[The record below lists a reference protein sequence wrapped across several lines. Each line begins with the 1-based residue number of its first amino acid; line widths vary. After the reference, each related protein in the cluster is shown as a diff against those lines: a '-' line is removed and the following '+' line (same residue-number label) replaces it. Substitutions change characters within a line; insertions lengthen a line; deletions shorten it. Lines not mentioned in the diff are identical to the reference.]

1 VKFGYQLDSAKEDE
15 MAQNP
20 NEMDLKDRVELIESM
35 LATGR
40 HRTQMWGWTFVL
52 WGVAY
57 YAAIAWSA
65 YGNAAVA
72 WPVTMIAAALLTGL
86 VASRMKG
93 HEAQTTISRAISSIW
108 IAMGIS
114 LFVLLLPLNM
124 THRVDAHISI
134 AIVSAVLGTANA
146 ASGLILK
153 WKMQIACAIVWW
165 TAAVAACFG
174 TGNQCSIVFLVAI
187 FFCQIVFGIYA
198 MICEAQRRQHGAVH
212 A

>member
-1 VKFGYQLDSAKEDE
+1 

-20 NEMDLKDRVELIESM
+20 NELELKDRLELIENM
-35 LATGR
+35 LAAGR
-40 HRTQMWGWTFVL
+40 HKTQMWGWTFVL

-57 YAAIAWSA
+57 YVAIAWSA
-65 YGNAAVA
+65 FGNPALA
-72 WPVTMIAAALLTGL
+72 WPVTMLTAALLTGL

-108 IAMGIS
+108 ITMGTS
-114 LFVLLLPLNM
+114 LFLLLVPLSA
-124 THRVDAHISI
+124 THRVDAHISV

-146 ASGLILK
+146 TSGLILK
-153 WKMQIACAIVWW
+153 WKMQIACAVVWW
-165 TAAVAACFG
+165 AASVASCFG
-174 TGNQCSIVFLVAI
+174 TESQSSIVFLVAI

-198 MICEAQRRQHGAVH
+198 MICESQRRQRGAVH